1 MGPSLSRPRAGEGL
15 DVRPGNWMTRLAA
28 GRSLPV
34 LVVSLAL
41 LAVWYIATIG
51 LNSRGVLDQY
61 ERDERGDWTI
71 ADVVADTMRQE
82 RPLLPAPHQILA
94 ELDKSMLQVAPSS
107 RRSLVY
113 HGWVTLSAAFA
124 GFAMG
129 TLLGIVL
136 AIGIVHVPALE
147 HALMP
152 WIIASQTIPIL
163 AIAPMIIVVLGSI
176 GLVGLLPKAI
186 ISAYLCFFP
195 VAIGMV
201 KGLTS
206 PDPLQL
212 DLIRTYSATEAQ
224 LFRKLRFPAS
234 VAFLFASL
242 KVAIALAIVGA
253 IVGELPTGAQA
264 GLGARMLSGSYYG
277 QTVQIWA
284 ALIVAAAVSGLSI
297 AAVGIAERLTLRAMG
312 GRP

>member
-1 MGPSLSRPRAGEGL
+1 MATMMLEIA
-15 DVRPGNWMTRLAA
+15 RPGTRHNPFARLAA
-28 GRSLPV
+28 GRILPV

-41 LAVWYIATIG
+41 LAIWYVATIG
-51 LNSRGVLDQY
+51 LNARGALDQY
-61 ERDERGDWTI
+61 ERDERNDWTI
-71 ADVVADTMRQE
+71 AELIADTMRQE
-82 RPLLPAPHQILA
+82 RPLLPAPHQILV
-94 ELDKSMLQVAPSS
+94 ELDKSVLQIAPTS

-113 HGWVTLSAAFA
+113 HGWVTLSAAFV

-136 AIGIVHVPALE
+136 AIAIVHVPALE

-163 AIAPMIIVVLGSI
+163 AIAPMIIVVLGSV

-212 DLIRTYSATEAQ
+212 DLIRTYSATEGQ
-224 LFRKLRFPAS
+224 LFRKLRFPAAI
-234 VAFLFASL
+234 AFLFASL

-284 ALIVAAAVSGLSI
+284 ALIVAAIVSGLSI
-297 AAVGIAERLTLRAMG
+297 AAVGLAERVTMRAMG
-312 GRP
+312 SAP